1 MARKRT
7 GPKRISSKPG
17 AGRAKRGGRGG
28 AARLA
33 ARAVSPATLRRRFP
47 DLKTADGCSASLIIA
62 ERSGSQWDHAHEIAV
77 VSERKSDK
85 ASAVGGLR
93 APKLPARTCQALA
106 ALGHEQRGKI
116 LAKLLEGPATYRAL
130 QRTTKLQAGPLYH
143 HVNQLRLAGLVLPK
157 QRDLYELT
165 RSGRNL
171 LLTALALGPLLRDK
185 RRRPL
190 PKPM

>member
-1 MARKRT
+1 MATKRIGNKRT
-7 GPKRISSKPG
+7 PNKPS
-17 AGRAKRGGRGG
+17 AGRKTRGER
-28 AARLA
+28 AA
-33 ARAVSPATLRRRFP
+33 PASRNTRTPAPAGMMRMFP
-47 DLKTADGCSASLIIA
+47 GLKTKDGCGVSLIVA
-62 ERSGSQWDHAHEIAV
+62 ERTGRQWDRADEAIV
-77 VSERKSDK
+77 VAERKGSR
-85 ASAVGGLR
+85 ASAVGGMR
-93 APKLPARTCQALA
+93 IPKLPARTCQALA

-130 QRTTKLQAGPLYH
+130 QRTTALKAGPLYH

-171 LLTALALGPLLRDK
+171 MLTALALGPLLRDK

-190 PKPM
+190 PTSA